1 MSLMRRIVG
10 WFVVVAVVGGI
21 GSGIYY
27 RLSGS
32 EPEGE
37 ATGGGEVDR
46 PEVSASISFNAAVA
60 IPVSGAV
67 VVRDTLVISVTAAAQ
82 AVAWKETQILA
93 QVPGQIIRIPVSE
106 NQTVRRGQRL
116 LALDTVDLGL
126 DLDDARAGLSSAEA
140 DYRERT
146 LFDDAIE
153 DESIRAE
160 REQGA
165 RAKSGIDRAQ
175 IAVTQAEL
183 KLRRATARAPFG
195 GRIADIVVAD
205 GAWVR
210 QGDPLMTVVDIDPIK
225 VEVQVLES
233 EIGYLRQGGLASISF
248 AAFPN
253 EVFTGQIETINPM
266 IDATS
271 RTARVTVL
279 VPNPEGRVL
288 PGMYARVALEARR
301 FADRILVPK
310 SAILER
316 SNRTMLFVYEPDG
329 RAGFAKWH
337 YVTTGL
343 ENDSLVE
350 IIENRE
356 TDMLQPGQQVL
367 TEGHYTLIH
376 DARVRLVRDPRAVG
390 GRPQ

>member
-46 PEVSASISFNAAVA
+46 PEVSASTSFNAAVA